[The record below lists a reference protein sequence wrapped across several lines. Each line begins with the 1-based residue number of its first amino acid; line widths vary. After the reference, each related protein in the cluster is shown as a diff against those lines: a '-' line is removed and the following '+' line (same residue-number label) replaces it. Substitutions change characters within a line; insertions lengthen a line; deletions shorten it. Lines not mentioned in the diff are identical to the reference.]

1 VVGAE
6 CPKKVG
12 KQVLGCAR
20 ALLAQPDAT
29 VASIARLLHVSRATL
44 YKYVPE
50 LSPAGIRPQAVTVG
64 TAP

>member
-1 VVGAE
+1 MNE
-6 CPKKVG
+6 E
-12 KQVLGCAR
+12 QVRHAR

-44 YKYVPE
+44 YKYVPG
-50 LSPAGIRPQAVTVG
+50 LSPAGIRPQAVTAG